1 MIPTGIHKGYFP
13 DSLFLIKIFVFSQV
27 RSVERASSAAGRESA
42 GKRPCHAAQLGPL
55 DSPRSSRHRRV
66 TVDGSSMAWWL
77 GPTALA
83 GESFHQDFTLVEGR
97 KGMLGRGTF
106 GSVHRC
112 AASAMTVL

>member
-1 MIPTGIHKGYFP
+1 M
-13 DSLFLIKIFVFSQV
+13 
-27 RSVERASSAAGRESA
+27 ERASSAAGRESA